1 MLRAQ
6 RKELVDPQAL
16 IAQYQN
22 EIADLRALLRE
33 KGLDGAMP
41 SGSASGGVKGK
52 ESNQAMEKRLEEL
65 KSLILTSNNV
75 PSSSDVEVSK
85 P

>member
-41 SGSASGGVKGK
+41 SNGAVKGK

-65 KSLILTSNNV
+65 KSLILTSSNV
-75 PSSSDVEVSK
+75 PSISDAEVS
-85 P
+85 

>member
-41 SGSASGGVKGK
+41 SSNGAVKGK

-75 PSSSDVEVSK
+75 PSIPDAEVSRVQW
-85 P
+85 

>member
-41 SGSASGGVKGK
+41 NSNGVAKGK

-75 PSSSDVEVSK
+75 PSISDAEVGRIHW
-85 P
+85 